1 MGAAPPG
8 WLLDLTRLVSRL
20 GRGALTGVDRVEL
33 AWLEHLATR
42 PVPLWGLV
50 RTALGFVLLDGRG
63 AQMVRDCATGI
74 APLGAADLLGRIS
87 RWDQPL
93 RARAESDLRR
103 VALARCMR
111 PLLGRMLS
119 RHLPTGTVYLN
130 VGHADLAQGVMRAV
144 RGIPA
149 AKVLVLVH
157 DTIPLDHPEFS
168 RPGIPAV
175 FARKLAVVAAA
186 ADLVIHTT
194 EATRERTE
202 RHLAALGR
210 VPPGVVAALG
220 VPVPRPEP
228 ELLPPGLD
236 LTRPYYV
243 TIGTIEPRKNHAL
256 LLEVWDKLP
265 DRLPGLVV
273 PRLFVVGGRGWADA
287 SVLARLDAAAQPGQA
302 VIELPGLPD
311 GAVAALLAGAEALL
325 FPSLAEGYGLP
336 PLEAMALNVP
346 VICAALAV
354 FRETLGDYPVYLDA
368 TNSYSWLET
377 IAKNM
382 TAGEGRGENRQAR
395 KVPGWADHFNVV
407 LNCV

>member
-33 AWLEHLATR
+33 AYLDHLATG

-119 RHLPTGTVYLN
+119 RHLPSGTVYLN

-149 AKVLVLVH
+149 AKVVVLVH

-186 ADLVIHTT
+186 ADLVIHTAH
-194 EATRERTE
+194 ETRARTE
-202 RHLAALGR
+202 THLATLGR
-210 VPPGVVAALG
+210 VPPGVVAPLG
-220 VPVPRPEP
+220 VTLPCPEP
-228 ELLPPGLD
+228 GLLPPGLD
-236 LTRPYYV
+236 LARPYYV

-256 LLEVWDKLP
+256 LLDVWEKLAA
-265 DRLPGLVV
+265 RLPASAM
-273 PRLFVVGGRGWADA
+273 PRLFILGHRGWADA
-287 SVLARLDAAAQPGQA
+287 ALFARLDAAGGL
-302 VIELPGLPD
+302 VRTLPDLPD

-346 VICAALAV
+346 VFCAALAV
-354 FRETLGDYPVYLDA
+354 YRETLGDYPVYLEA

-407 LNCV
+407 LNGV

>member
-1 MGAAPPG
+1 MGAPPPG

-33 AWLEHLATR
+33 AYLEHLATG

-103 VALARCMR
+103 VALARCVR
-111 PLLGRMLS
+111 PLLGRMLR
-119 RHLPTGTVYLN
+119 RHLPCGTVYLN

-144 RGIPA
+144 HGIA
-149 AKVLVLVH
+149 GAKVVVLVH

-194 EATRERTE
+194 EATRARTE
-202 RHLAALGR
+202 THLAALGR

-220 VPVPRPEP
+220 VPVPRPAP
-228 ELLPPGLD
+228 GLLPPGLD
-236 LTRPYYV
+236 LARPYYV

-256 LLEVWDKLP
+256 LLDVWEKLP
-265 DRLPGLVV
+265 DRLPAADM
-273 PRLFVVGGRGWADA
+273 PRLFILGHRGWADA
-287 SVLARLDAAAQPGQA
+287 ALFAQLDATAAGGL
-302 VIELPGLPD
+302 VRTLPDLPD

-336 PLEAMALNVP
+336 PLEAMSLGVP
-346 VICAALAV
+346 VCCAPLPV
-354 FRETLGDYPVYLDA
+354 FHETLGDYAVYLEV
-368 TNSYSWLET
+368 TSSYSWMET
-377 IAKNM
+377 IAKNV

-407 LNCV
+407 LNRV

>member
-1 MGAAPPG
+1 VGAAPPG

-33 AWLEHLATR
+33 AYLEHLATG

-50 RTALGFVLLDGRG
+50 HTALGFVLLDGRG

-119 RHLPTGTVYLN
+119 RHLPSGTVYLN

-149 AKVLVLVH
+149 AKVVVLVH

-194 EATRERTE
+194 KATRARTE
-202 RHLAALGR
+202 THLATLGR

-220 VPVPRPEP
+220 VPVLRPEP
-228 ELLPPGLD
+228 GLLPPGLD
-236 LTRPYYV
+236 QARPYYV

-256 LLEVWDKLP
+256 LLDVWEKLAA
-265 DRLPGLVV
+265 RLPASAM
-273 PRLFVVGGRGWADA
+273 PRLFILGHRGWADA
-287 SVLARLDAAAQPGQA
+287 ALFARLDAAGGL
-302 VIELPGLPD
+302 VRTLPDLPD

-346 VICAALAV
+346 VFCAALAV
-354 FRETLGDYPVYLDA
+354 YRETLGDYPVYLEA

-407 LNCV
+407 LNGV